1 MHLWFGESVDIG
13 QGSPMTTFPDGK
25 RKPPT
30 IDLAATEVETRPV
43 ADPPASEAAVAA
55 AAEPAPG
62 PASEPAPEPAPEA
75 AHASRETS
83 QPSPAAAPAASP
95 ASSAPPAPAPR
106 PRRSAGAL
114 IGAGIVGGAVAAGA
128 LIAANLY
135 LARDTDMT
143 GLQARLAALELQAQD
158 ASGRPSLGG
167 GDPHALDDIAARLAK
182 LEAAAANP
190 RPAPLDLATA
200 NRISALE
207 GQLKAIGETVG
218 ILGRRNDEIAAIAGE
233 ARARAE
239 ATAAALAELAQ
250 KVARAP
256 VPTVQKNDLDAVSNR
271 LAAVERQEKA
281 LEAEMAKRPQADDRA
296 GRLAIVAAA
305 LRSAVERGQPF
316 APELAAAKALG
327 ADAKSL
333 TPLEPFADS
342 GLPNATALA
351 REISDLAPAL
361 LQAAGGAPR
370 EGGFLERLQSNAE
383 KLVRIRR
390 IEDVAGS
397 DPAAIIAR
405 VEVKAAHADLAG
417 ALNELA
423 TLPEAVRAP
432 AAAWIG
438 KAQARAAAVDASR
451 RLAVDALTQLGK

>member
-1 MHLWFGESVDIG
+1 
-13 QGSPMTTFPDGK
+13 MTTDQFPDGK

-30 IDLAATEVETRPV
+30 IDLAATEIETRPV
-43 ADPPASEAAVAA
+43 ADPVADPWTSETAAPDAA
-55 AAEPAPG
+55 ASAPEPEPAP
-62 PASEPAPEPAPEA
+62 PQPAPEPAAAP

-83 QPSPAAAPAASP
+83 APPSSPPSPP
-95 ASSAPPAPAPR
+95 SSPAPASPPR
-106 PRRSAGAL
+106 ARRSVAGL
-114 IGAGIVGGAVAAGA
+114 LGAGIVGGAVAAGA

-135 LARDTDMT
+135 LARDTDT
-143 GLQARLAALELQAQD
+143 SALQARLAALELQLQD
-158 ASGRPSLGG
+158 GSGRVSPSG
-167 GDPHALDDIAARLAK
+167 GDPHALDDIMARLAK
-182 LEAAAANP
+182 LEAATANP
-190 RPAPLDLATA
+190 HPAPLDLATA
-200 NRISALE
+200 NRIAALE

-218 ILGRRNDEIAAIAGE
+218 IIGRRNDEIAAIAGE

-281 LEAEMAKRPQADDRA
+281 LEAEVAKRPQAEDRV

-316 APELAAAKALG
+316 AAELAAAKALG

-333 TPLEPFADS
+333 APLEPFAAS

-361 LQAAGGAPR
+361 LQAAGTAPR

-390 IEDVAGS
+390 VEDVAGN

-417 ALNELA
+417 ALSELA
-423 TLPEAVRAP
+423 SLPEAVRAP

-451 RLAVDALTQLGK
+451 RLAADAVTQLGK

>member
-1 MHLWFGESVDIG
+1 
-13 QGSPMTTFPDGK
+13 MTTDQFPDGK

-30 IDLAATEVETRPV
+30 IDLAATEIETRPV
-43 ADPPASEAAVAA
+43 ADPAAPAESAA
-55 AAEPAPG
+55 AQ
-62 PASEPAPEPAPEA
+62 ASAVESTPESPPEPP
-75 AHASRETS
+75 
-83 QPSPAAAPAASP
+83 PAAAHVSHETSGPQPPPAAGP
-95 ASSAPPAPAPR
+95 APSASPAPAPR
-106 PRRSAGAL
+106 PRRSTGAL
-114 IGAGIVGGAVAAGA
+114 LGAGIVGGAVAAGA

-135 LARDTDMT
+135 LARDTDLI
-143 GLQARLAALELQAQD
+143 GLQARLAALELQVQD
-158 ASGRPSLGG
+158 ASGRPSPGG

-316 APELAAAKALG
+316 APELAAAKALSADVKG
-327 ADAKSL
+327 LADAKSL
-333 TPLEPFADS
+333 APLEPFADS

-361 LQAAGGAPR
+361 LQAAGAAPR

-390 IEDVAGS
+390 VEDVAGS

-423 TLPEAVRAP
+423 SLPEAVRAP

-451 RLAVDALTQLGK
+451 RLAADALTQLGK

>member
-1 MHLWFGESVDIG
+1 
-13 QGSPMTTFPDGK
+13 MTTDQFPDGK

-30 IDLAATEVETRPV
+30 IDLAATEIETRPV
-43 ADPPASEAAVAA
+43 ADPVADPWTSETAAPDAA
-55 AAEPAPG
+55 ASAPEPAP
-62 PASEPAPEPAPEA
+62 PQPAPEPAAAP

-83 QPSPAAAPAASP
+83 APPSSPPSPAPASP
-95 ASSAPPAPAPR
+95 PR
-106 PRRSAGAL
+106 ARRSVAGL
-114 IGAGIVGGAVAAGA
+114 LGAGIVGGAVAAGA

-135 LARDTDMT
+135 LARDTDT
-143 GLQARLAALELQAQD
+143 SALQARLAALELQLQD
-158 ASGRPSLGG
+158 GSGRVSPSG
-167 GDPHALDDIAARLAK
+167 GDPHALDDIMARLAK
-182 LEAAAANP
+182 LEAATANP
-190 RPAPLDLATA
+190 HPAPLDLATA
-200 NRISALE
+200 NRIAALE

-218 ILGRRNDEIAAIAGE
+218 IIGRRNDEIAAIAGE

-281 LEAEMAKRPQADDRA
+281 LEAEVAKRPQADDRA

-316 APELAAAKALG
+316 AAELAAAKTLG
-327 ADAKSL
+327 AYAKSL
-333 TPLEPFADS
+333 APLEPFAAS

-361 LQAAGGAPR
+361 LQAAGTAPR

-390 IEDVAGS
+390 VEDVAGN

-417 ALNELA
+417 ALSELA
-423 TLPEAVRAP
+423 SLPEAVRAP

-451 RLAVDALTQLGK
+451 RLAADAVTQLGK

>member
-1 MHLWFGESVDIG
+1 LG
-13 QGSPMTTFPDGK
+13 
-25 RKPPT
+25 
-30 IDLAATEVETRPV
+30 
-43 ADPPASEAAVAA
+43 
-55 AAEPAPG
+55 
-62 PASEPAPEPAPEA
+62 
-75 AHASRETS
+75 
-83 QPSPAAAPAASP
+83 
-95 ASSAPPAPAPR
+95 
-106 PRRSAGAL
+106 
-114 IGAGIVGGAVAAGA
+114 
-128 LIAANLY
+128 
-135 LARDTDMT
+135 RDTDT
-143 GLQARLAALELQAQD
+143 SGLQARLTALELQVQD
-158 ASGRPSLGG
+158 ASGRPGPSG
-167 GDPHALDDIAARLAK
+167 GDPHALDDVMARLAK

-316 APELAAAKALG
+316 APELAAAKALSADVKG
-327 ADAKSL
+327 LADAKSL
-333 TPLEPFADS
+333 APLEPFADS

-361 LQAAGGAPR
+361 LQAAGAAPR

-390 IEDVAGS
+390 VEDVAGS

-423 TLPEAVRAP
+423 SLPEAVRAP

-451 RLAVDALTQLGK
+451 RLAADALTQLGK